1 MLRPTN
7 PNKQQ
12 QSPVH
17 VVRIPWG
24 TSEPAT
30 VEWGDPESEDVL
42 VEGVAGILN
51 GFADKYLLVITKSD
65 KVANLPDAQQTAV
78 RTVRSLL
85 AVPLS
90 SLEAAQAVVAKHV
103 AKQAGRH
110 KRTASVASTLSALTR
125 RSTGAAARGEG
136 SDAASSAES
145 SDDSDTEGTADE
157 ADAAPDEVPQQV
169 AALKPK
175 RPFWQRAFSRS
186 KASPS
191 APPAVEEFA
200 QADEVSTSTPS
211 PQHGEET
218 LDPNEA
224 SPPDKANASDLPDI
238 AATATATPSS
248 ATNAPDVPVDEEVRE
263 SQRELDQK
271 LVAKCIR
278 TFTGLYFSHTGDIT
292 RSLQARHDAG
302 DETLKHLPLWRL
314 VDKRYWFN
322 RHLIAPFVQ
331 AGVRSLSRVPP
342 SLLERH

>member
-1 MLRPTN
+1 MAEEENNEAP
-7 PNKQQ
+7 
-12 QSPVH
+12 
-17 VVRIPWG
+17 G
-24 TSEPAT
+24 E
-30 VEWGDPESEDVL
+30 EFDGDDDVLGVLAAGEDVEL
-42 VEGVAGILN
+42 VDVIYDLLSTVGRLPAGR
-51 GFADKYLLVITKSD
+51 AHV
-65 KVANLPDAQQTAV
+65 
-78 RTVRSLL
+78 L
-85 AVPLS
+85 AVILRDAT
-90 SLEAAQAVVAKHV
+90 EEFRRNAA
-103 AKQAGRH
+103 
-110 KRTASVASTLSALTR
+110 
-125 RSTGAAARGEG
+125 
-136 SDAASSAES
+136 
-145 SDDSDTEGTADE
+145 
-157 ADAAPDEVPQQV
+157 
-169 AALKPK
+169 
-175 RPFWQRAFSRS
+175 
-186 KASPS
+186 
-191 APPAVEEFA
+191 EEFA